1 MKRTL
6 SVLVGLV
13 LCVQLAPAQIG
24 NSGARPQ
31 TPARQADPRVKAAL
45 DRLGIKYEVDR
56 DGDYKLIRN
65 VPDSSRTQLVFIDSK
80 TYSLD
85 GIGEIREIWA
95 PAMRSTTPFPA
106 SVANRL
112 LRNSFQMKLG
122 AWEIY
127 GGSRASAYMA
137 VFSAKVGA
145 ELDGDTLRTTIDL
158 VMQNAD
164 QMEKELT
171 GGKDDF

>member
-6 SVLVGLV
+6 SVVVGLV
-13 LCVQLAPAQIG
+13 LCVQLASAQVG
-24 NSGARPQ
+24 NSGTRPQ
-31 TPARQADPRVKAAL
+31 TNARTADPRVKAAL
-45 DRLGIKYEVDR
+45 DRLGIQYEVDR
-56 DGDYKLIRN
+56 DGDYKLTRN
-65 VPDSSRTQLVFIDSK
+65 VPDSNGRTQLVFIDSK
-80 TYSLD
+80 TYPVE

-95 PAMRSTTPFPA
+95 PAIRSTTPLSS

-127 GGSRASAYMA
+127 GGSRAQAYMA

-145 ELDGDTLRTTIDL
+145 ELDSDTLRTTIDL

-171 GGKDDF
+171 GKDDF